1 MKESSNQEPSDLS
14 ALLRSH
20 RVTPT
25 AQRMQIAEAL
35 FAQPAHLSAEE
46 VYSLV
51 NRTKPMVSKATV
63 YNTLG
68 LFVRKGLIRE
78 VLVDPCKVFYDSNT
92 TPHHHFYD
100 IDSGEIEDIAD
111 DKVSVREL
119 PALPNGKELDR
130 VEVLVR
136 VRKSR

>member
-35 FAQPAHLSAEE
+35 FARPAHLSAEE
-46 VYSLV
+46 VYFLV

-92 TPHHHFYD
+92 IPHHHFYD
-100 IDSGEIEDIAD
+100 IDTGEIEDIAE